1 MFKGIRKRLVMLRE
15 SVGMALDNIRS
26 NKVRSFLTLLGI
38 MIGVMAVITL
48 ISTVSGVSGTITSSF
63 SGMGVGTLTV
73 SVSGSDLKTGMTPED
88 LAVISGLESV
98 DGVVP
103 SISLNGRVSYGKN
116 VQTGLS
122 VSGRNAYYFSLNED
136 MIVQGRA
143 LNFID
148 DDNRSYVCVISQEI
162 VDEFFFGVNPIGET
176 LYISGLPF
184 TIAGR
189 YEEDS
194 GGGIAAIF
202 TGSPAVMI
210 PYTTAMKVNNSNEVT
225 SFTVYLKEGTESAA
239 AQEEIESAMD
249 VLFDFE
255 EDCYTVASMET
266 IEETMNTMTTMMSS
280 LLAGIASIAL
290 LVGGI
295 GIMNMMLTT
304 VTERTG
310 EIGLKKALGAVPG
323 QIQIQFLL
331 ESFLLSMIGGLLG
344 VVLGLAL
351 SYGLCQALGTSFV
364 FNSGAV
370 ALGVGFSA
378 AVGIIFGW
386 APARKASRLNPIDA
400 LRDNEDDETRNGST
414 GCPDAGSGG
423 RRG

>member
-1 MFKGIRKRLVMLRE
+1 MLKGIRKRWIMFRE
-15 SVGMALDNIRS
+15 STVMALDNIRS

-48 ISTVSGVSGTITSSF
+48 ITTVSGVSGTIASSF
-63 SGMGVGTLTV
+63 SSMGVGTLTV
-73 SVSGSDLKTGMTPED
+73 TVSGSDLKTGMTPED
-88 LAVISGLESV
+88 LNVIADLENV

-103 SISLNGRVSYGKN
+103 SISLNGRVSYGRD
-116 VQTGLS
+116 VQTRIS
-122 VSGRNAYYFSLNED
+122 VSGKNAYYFSLNGE
-136 MIVQGRA
+136 MIIQGRP

-148 DDNRSYVCVISQEI
+148 DDNSSYVCVISQEI
-162 VDEFFFGVNPIGET
+162 VDEFFFGINPVGET
-176 LYISGLPF
+176 LYVSGLPF
-184 TIAGR
+184 TIVGR
-189 YEEDS
+189 YKEDS
-194 GGGIAAIF
+194 GGGVASIF
-202 TGSPAVMI
+202 MGSPDVII

-225 SFTVYLKEGTESAA
+225 SYTVYLKEGADSAVA
-239 AQEEIESAMD
+239 KQEIEDAMD

-255 EDCYTVASMET
+255 EDCYTVSSMES
-266 IEETMNTMTTMMSS
+266 IEETMNTMTTMLSS

-323 QIQIQFLL
+323 QIQMQFLL

-344 VVLGLAL
+344 VILGLVL
-351 SYGLCQALGTSFV
+351 SYGLCQLLGTNFV
-364 FNSGAV
+364 LNLGAV

-400 LRDNEDDETRNGST
+400 LR
-414 GCPDAGSGG
+414 AV
-423 RRG
+423 

>member
-1 MFKGIRKRLVMLRE
+1 MLKTFRKKLIMFRE
-15 SVGMALDNIRS
+15 SIAMALDNIRS

-48 ISTVSGVSGTITSSF
+48 ISTVSGVSGTISSSF
-63 SGMGVGTLTV
+63 SDMGVGTLTV
-73 SVSGSDLKTGMTPED
+73 SVTGSDLKTGMTPED
-88 LAVISGLESV
+88 LQVITELENV

-103 SISLNGRVSYGKN
+103 SISLNGRVSYGNN
-116 VQTGLS
+116 VQTGIS
-122 VSGRNAYYFSLNED
+122 VSGKNAYYFTLNED
-136 MIVQGRA
+136 MIIQGRA

-148 DDNRSYVCVISQEI
+148 DDNRSYVCVISQKI
-162 VDEFFFGVNPIGET
+162 VDEFFLGINPVGET
-176 LYISGLPF
+176 LYVSGLPF
-184 TIAGR
+184 TIVGR

-194 GGGIAAIF
+194 GGGIASIF
-202 TGSPAVMI
+202 MGSPDVMI

-225 SFTVYLKEGTESAA
+225 SFTVYLKDGADSAA
-239 AQEEIESAMD
+239 AKEEIEDAMD

-255 EDCYTVASMET
+255 EDCYTVASMES
-266 IEETMNTMTTMMSS
+266 IEETMNTMTTMLSS

-304 VTERTG
+304 VTERTT

-323 QIQIQFLL
+323 QIQMQFLL

-344 VVLGLAL
+344 VAFGLAL
-351 SYGLCQALGTSFV
+351 SYWLCQLLGTNFV
-364 FNSGAV
+364 LNMGAI

-400 LRDNEDDETRNGST
+400 LR
-414 GCPDAGSGG
+414 AV
-423 RRG
+423 